1 MRLSFEQPM
10 TFAGSVGEVFI
21 LWEIEIT
28 RYDSL
33 TVIWKSVTVIVKEEI
48 RKRGNPGKMEI
59 SRAGPRRAAPAGA
72 RAGLTAYSDVITLRN
87 ALRHG
92 VIA

>member
-1 MRLSFEQPM
+1 MRLSSEQPM
-10 TFAGSVGEVFI
+10 TFAGSVGGVFI

-33 TVIWKSVTVIVKEEI
+33 TVTWQSVTVVGKEEI
-48 RKRGNPGKMEI
+48 RKRGNPGKRGI
-59 SRAGPRRAAPAGA
+59 SGAGPRRAAPARA